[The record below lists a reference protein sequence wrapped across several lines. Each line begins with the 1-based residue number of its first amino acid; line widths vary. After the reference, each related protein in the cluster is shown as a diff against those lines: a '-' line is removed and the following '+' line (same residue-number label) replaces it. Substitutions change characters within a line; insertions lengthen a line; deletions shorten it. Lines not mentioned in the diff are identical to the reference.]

1 VPDPNHPND
10 PSIPVLTDVLVSGD
24 AARVRST
31 RPQEPEAAPPAAGA
45 VAQQAEPA
53 PAAGAVAQQAE
64 PPPAAGAVA
73 QQAEPPP
80 TYDADLIA
88 ERLRGRFANYL
99 TGDGRGII
107 EARCRDALQEHTSW
121 LVSQITREV
130 ALALETEVAEWVRE
144 AVKEEIARRS
154 AGG

>member
-1 VPDPNHPND
+1 VPDPNH

-24 AARVRST
+24 AARARST
-31 RPQEPEAAPPAAGA
+31 PPQEPQEPEAPSPAAGS
-45 VAQQAEPA
+45 V
-53 PAAGAVAQQAE
+53 VQQAE
-64 PPPAAGAVA
+64 PPPAAGSVV

-99 TGDGRGII
+99 TGEGRGII
-107 EARCRDALQEHTSW
+107 EARCRDALQDHTSW

-144 AVKEEIARRS
+144 AVKEEITRRS